1 MVVIK
6 RNVCQTG
13 GVACQSYASGYDFH
27 GYHALNM
34 RKIDPRLESDGATYQ
49 TLIDE
54 AYKRGIKIIQDIVL
68 NHTSNSGEEG
78 MFPLV
83 DRSYTLK

>member
-1 MVVIK
+1 
-6 RNVCQTG
+6 
-13 GVACQSYASGYDFH
+13 
-27 GYHALNM
+27 M
-34 RKIDPRLESDGATYQ
+34 RKIDPRLESDGVTYQ

-68 NHTSNSGEEG
+68 KHTSNSGEEG

>member
-1 MVVIK
+1 TEFGMIES
-6 RNVCQTG
+6 CG
-13 GVACQSYASGYDFH
+13 GNMTFFANYDLVDL
-27 GYHALNM
+27 ALLSDE
-34 RKIDPRLESDGATYQ
+34 KKKLIDESTKK
-49 TLIDE
+49 LIDE